1 VVSEVVEPT
10 KPTML
15 DLDIQKKLEVLE
27 LAEQLG
33 NVSEAS
39 RISGVSRDTIYRH
52 RRLVK
57 EGGIQALKRHVNED
71 NVHGNR
77 TDQEITDTVIEFSLN
92 NPHLGQVQV
101 SNHLKKYFQ
110 IDLSSSGVRYVWL
123 REKMQTVALRMQKQ
137 SELQDLL

>member
-1 VVSEVVEPT
+1 MSEVVEPT
-10 KPTML
+10 KPTIL

-52 RRLVK
+52 RRLIK
-57 EGGIQALKRHVNED
+57 QGGIQALKRQVNEE

-77 TDQEITDTVIEFSLN
+77 TEKDVADTVIEFSVN

-101 SNHLKKYFQ
+101 SNHLRKHYE
-110 IDLSSSGVRYVWL
+110 IDISATGVLNVWL
-123 REKMQTVALRMQKQ
+123 REHMQTMALRLQKK
-137 SELQDLL
+137 SELQELL